1 MAALVKCIVRITS
14 QKMGIKM
21 PCKMVQWVKVLA
33 AKTRLE
39 CDDLEENGPLG
50 EWHY

>member
-33 AKTRLE
+33 AKTE
-39 CDDLEENGPLG
+39 DSSVVTWKKMAP
-50 EWHY
+50 